1 MPKKVIIT
9 TAGRLHFNSLKM
21 NAVDGRGCGGIGVAL
36 KDPALKIIFS
46 LANKIVITGAD
57 AMLRKKVENFA
68 KNFLLYIGV
77 NRGINI
83 KIIKFFPG
91 KVGLGSGTQLG
102 MSVGRGISLL
112 YGKKISLRLIAEIT
126 KRAGISG
133 IGYYA
138 FSKGGLIVDGGY
150 WMGKT
155 EAKKT
160 FADHNPT
167 PPPLIARYSFP
178 TNWKVLLLT
187 PKKSLP
193 KISSLDEAKLFIENT
208 PVPMKEIG
216 VICTNVLMGIIPSL
230 QEKDYFK
237 FIEYLS
243 KIGNLGTKKVELE
256 LNYNLLNYFNN
267 KFSNLLARKLI
278 RLSANKY
285 YWQVSSDSKVFEKK
299 YPSRKIPFLMLSSL
313 GTTFYSILLDGYHDF
328 DYIKRELKR
337 GLPND
342 WTVNLTSVNNRP
354 AKIDILQ

>member
-1 MPKKVIIT
+1 
-9 TAGRLHFNSLKM
+9 
-21 NAVDGRGCGGIGVAL
+21 
-36 KDPALKIIFS
+36 
-46 LANKIVITGAD
+46 
-57 AMLRKKVENFA
+57 
-68 KNFLLYIGV
+68 
-77 NRGINI
+77 
-83 KIIKFFPG
+83 
-91 KVGLGSGTQLG
+91 
-102 MSVGRGISLL
+102 
-112 YGKKISLRLIAEIT
+112 
-126 KRAGISG
+126 
-133 IGYYA
+133 
-138 FSKGGLIVDGGY
+138 
-150 WMGKT
+150 
-155 EAKKT
+155 
-160 FADHNPT
+160 
-167 PPPLIARYSFP
+167 
-178 TNWKVLLLT
+178 
-187 PKKSLP
+187 LP

-313 GTTFYSILLDGYHDF
+313 GTTFYSILLYGYHDF